1 MKNKKTITIA
11 IIIILVVLIIAIP
24 KLVNKNKDGNTSTGK
39 RDKSVENYVQEHYL
53 NLELLDYLTGE
64 VTPENKMAYTIDQ
77 INKQSGQRQKELT
90 QDQVKSK
97 YQEIFAEELQITE
110 AAFML
115 PNNYEFERSR
125 ATFLDK
131 REENNEQNVLEN
143 TANEEKNTLEITGS
157 KYDKS
162 SDKYIVTIQE
172 KSGSG
177 DNAIVVRTTNMELKS
192 NSNGGYVITDYYKE
206 NK

>member
-39 RDKSVENYVQEHYL
+39 RDTSVENYVQEHYL

-97 YQEIFAEELQITE
+97 YQ
-110 AAFML
+110 
-115 PNNYEFERSR
+115 
-125 ATFLDK
+125 D
-131 REENNEQNVLEN
+131 
-143 TANEEKNTLEITGS
+143 LEIGN
-157 KYDKS
+157 DKG
-162 SDKYIVTIQE
+162 K
-172 KSGSG
+172 
-177 DNAIVVRTTNMELKS
+177 
-192 NSNGGYVITDYYKE
+192 
-206 NK
+206 